1 MELGSVLCGS
11 LDRTRVWGRMDKYKH
26 MAESLHHPVLDRGLT
41 DLSLAKTVR
50 ESGGKGERVEGER
63 ETGNMKTQVEFLLR
77 CCVSVVLHDG
87 SDMH

>member
-1 MELGSVLCGS
+1 MSVQFSCSIVSDS
-11 LDRTRVWGRMDKYKH
+11 LRPHEPQHTRPPSP
-26 MAESLHHPVLDRGLT
+26 SLTPSVLDRGLT

-50 ESGGKGERVEGER
+50 KSGGKGERVEGER
-63 ETGNMKTQVEFLLR
+63 ETGNMKTQAEFLLR